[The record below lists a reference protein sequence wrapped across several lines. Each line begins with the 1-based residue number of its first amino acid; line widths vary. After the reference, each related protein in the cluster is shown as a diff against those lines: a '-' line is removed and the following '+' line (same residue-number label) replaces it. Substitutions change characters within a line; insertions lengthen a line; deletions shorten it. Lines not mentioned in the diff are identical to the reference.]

1 MTLSLPP
8 SRQRWPPA
16 GHLRPPPPSYTFT
29 PIRVDHYSPEEV
41 LRWPSAPD
49 DDNQVFAEAAHLAK
63 GGLPL
68 QGGRSASS
76 VRERTPLAQPRT
88 PPVPPCLRRACGP
101 PAPPQP
107 RSHCGA
113 PAPAPAPFPRAPG
126 AAAPRPDPPQ
136 PPARARALPARPR
149 RGRPSAGPAP
159 AAPARPH
166 EGRASRPLRRF
177 LRLRPSPRLRV
188 RTGGAGPCACAEPAV
203 RRGGR
208 RWGQAVAVGTA
219 GPSLR
224 RCAAPRD
231 PRRGAADSPASLPP
245 ARRSPARG
253 GAAPKM
259 SQTAM
264 SETYDFLFKF
274 LVIGNAGTGKSCLL
288 HQFIEKKFK
297 DDSNHTIGVEFG
309 SKIINVGG
317 KYVKLQIWD
326 TAGQERFRSVTRSYY
341 RGAAGALLVYDI
353 TSRETYNALTNW
365 LTDARMLASQNIVI
379 ILCGNKKD
387 LDTDREVTFL
397 EASRFAQENELMFLE
412 TSALTGE
419 NVEEAFVQCAR
430 KILNKIES
438 GELDPERM
446 GSGIQYGDAALR
458 QLRSPRRA
466 QAPSA
471 QECGC

>member
-1 MTLSLPP
+1 MGSKRHCEKL
-8 SRQRWPPA
+8 
-16 GHLRPPPPSYTFT
+16 
-29 PIRVDHYSPEEV
+29 V
-41 LRWPSAPD
+41 LL
-49 DDNQVFAEAAHLAK
+49 VY
-63 GGLPL
+63 
-68 QGGRSASS
+68 
-76 VRERTPLAQPRT
+76 
-88 PPVPPCLRRACGP
+88 
-101 PAPPQP
+101 
-107 RSHCGA
+107 
-113 PAPAPAPFPRAPG
+113 PFVG
-126 AAAPRPDPPQ
+126 I
-136 PPARARALPARPR
+136 
-149 RGRPSAGPAP
+149 
-159 AAPARPH
+159 
-166 EGRASRPLRRF
+166 
-177 LRLRPSPRLRV
+177 
-188 RTGGAGPCACAEPAV
+188 AV
-203 RRGGR
+203 
-208 RWGQAVAVGTA
+208 
-219 GPSLR
+219 
-224 RCAAPRD
+224 
-231 PRRGAADSPASLPP
+231 
-245 ARRSPARG
+245 
-253 GAAPKM
+253 
-259 SQTAM
+259 
-264 SETYDFLFKF
+264 DFLFKF

-353 TSRETYNALTNW
+353 TSFRTCLHDIVNVINVNSLKYMGIGPPVAVLIMVDYSRETYNALTNW

-387 LDTDREVTFL
+387 LDAEREVTFL

-466 QAPSA
+466 QAQSA